1 MCLESIQKGNGALI
15 RPHHRTSIK
24 RTTRLYQVAVT
35 KASELASPAIY
46 PSAGNGMTL
55 AEFPTRTASALTVVG
70 EADRAFRLG
79 ILLEKNGQARK
90 ASASFHEAATLY
102 QCYLD
107 SKSEFAHITSLP
119 DDECVSILAYT
130 CMRLAFLNQDALG
143 DPNAAVRLYKEAV
156 AIDPSP
162 SAASYD
168 GMGESLEASCAG
180 SKLDEACEAY
190 KKALELSPDNRIV
203 QFHLALALERLGRAD
218 EAEPL
223 YERLRRSESIH
234 SCLVDSWGY
243 VRWHT
248 RNIPT
253 RHLNLFRGTRD
264 MLELALTAAMPLIE
278 RGGLVCEFGVGG
290 GRSFRMAQEILP
302 LDATM
307 HGFDTVR
314 EVQRYEIGV
323 LVCDSVRLMLR
334 RHTIALSTV
343 YRQSPGVGCGTD
355 RRLLDGWRRPKH
367 GPERALLQGLVP
379 RHDPALPGVAGA
391 GRVLGIRQ
399 RRLRPVHVRDGRARV
414 LPGSARARDRPRV
427 RRVHGPRHMEAG
439 RVPRVARVL

>member
-1 MCLESIQKGNGALI
+1 MCDVKGQGPGTAVLWPSLEPFVHVLNKAMFYPSYLWLLCFPAYSLAFS
-15 RPHHRTSIK
+15 PATSSSYSAGGRGYKISLSDGPRSK
-24 RTTRLYQVAVT
+24 STQRGKEAHILSRHLTSRQQVTRLYQVAVT
-35 KASELASPAIY
+35 KASELASPTIDS
-46 PSAGNGMTL
+46 SAGNSGATS
-55 AEFPTRTASALTVVG
+55 AAPPSRATSALTVVG

-79 ILLEKNGQARK
+79 LLLEKNGQARK

-130 CMRLAFLNQDALG
+130 CLRLAFLNQDALG

-168 GMGESLEASCAG
+168 GIGESVEASFAG
-180 SKLDEACEAY
+180 AKLEEACEAY
-190 KKALELSPDNRIV
+190 QKALELSPDNRIV

-223 YERLRRSESIH
+223 FERLRRSESIH
-234 SCLVDSWGY
+234 ACLVDSWGY

-248 RNIPT
+248 RNVPT
-253 RHLNLFRGTRD
+253 RDLNLFRGTRD

-290 GRSFRMAQEILP
+290 GRSLRMAQEILP

-314 EVQRYEIGV
+314 
-323 LVCDSVRLMLR
+323 LV
-334 RHTIALSTV
+334 
-343 YRQSPGVGCGTD
+343 
-355 RRLLDGWRRPKH
+355 
-367 GPERALLQGLVP
+367 
-379 RHDPALPGVAGA
+379 
-391 GRVLGIRQ
+391 
-399 RRLRPVHVRDGRARV
+399 
-414 LPGSARARDRPRV
+414 
-427 RRVHGPRHMEAG
+427 
-439 RVPRVARVL
+439 

>member
-1 MCLESIQKGNGALI
+1 MFHRPYLWLLFFPAYSLAFSPAASSRSVVGRGHNAWSGRSVSATCLESTQVPQGKDALI
-15 RPHHRTSIK
+15 LPHHRMSIQ

-35 KASELASPAIY
+35 KASELASPTIY
-46 PSAGNGMTL
+46 PSAGNGATL
-55 AEFPTRTASALTVVG
+55 AAYPTRAASALTVVG

-79 ILLEKNGQARK
+79 LLLEKNGQARK

-107 SKSEFAHITSLP
+107 SKSEFAHVTSLP

-180 SKLDEACEAY
+180 AKLDEACEAY
-190 KKALELSPDNRIV
+190 QKALELSPDNRIV

-223 YERLRRSESIH
+223 FERLRRSESIH

-253 RHLNLFRGTRD
+253 QHLNLFRGTRD

-307 HGFDTVR
+307 HGFDTVS
-314 EVQRYEIGV
+314 EVQR
-323 LVCDSVRLMLR
+323 
-334 RHTIALSTV
+334 
-343 YRQSPGVGCGTD
+343 
-355 RRLLDGWRRPKH
+355 
-367 GPERALLQGLVP
+367 
-379 RHDPALPGVAGA
+379 
-391 GRVLGIRQ
+391 
-399 RRLRPVHVRDGRARV
+399 
-414 LPGSARARDRPRV
+414 
-427 RRVHGPRHMEAG
+427 
-439 RVPRVARVL
+439 